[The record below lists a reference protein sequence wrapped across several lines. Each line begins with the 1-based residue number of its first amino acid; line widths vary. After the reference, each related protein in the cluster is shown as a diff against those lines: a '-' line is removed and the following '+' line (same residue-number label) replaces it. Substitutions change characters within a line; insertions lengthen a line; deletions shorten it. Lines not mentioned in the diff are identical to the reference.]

1 MAITFAPLR
10 RYMKD
15 NGISY
20 YFLSNQG
27 IDNRTL
33 HRIRHDEP
41 VTTVTLNKL
50 CVILGVCPEQ
60 LIEFKADEV
69 KIP

>member
-15 NGISY
+15 KGISY

-33 HRIRHDEP
+33 HRIRHDKP

-50 CVILGVCPEQ
+50 CVILDVCPEQ
-60 LIEFKADEV
+60 LIEFSSDEA
-69 KIP
+69 KTI